1 MESKMENR
9 MEKIEKEL
17 KELKLENKA
26 MNERLENQARLVI
39 SLGKKVMKLDAMV
52 RENSPFKTLA

>member
-1 MESKMENR
+1 MENR